1 VAVAPLRSQGTVA
14 ADVAGVSWRRA
25 FEKGGLER
33 GSWLSGHDRARRFL
47 GAVVVW
53 SERVAV
59 RDGVRLVCRDRG
71 RPGEPVVLL
80 HGLAGHAGEWG
91 VVASRLIARYR
102 VVAVDQRGHGASE
115 RHPCARTS
123 TSTCSNSPAASSA

>member
-1 VAVAPLRSQGTVA
+1 MIG
-14 ADVAGVSWRRA
+14 
-25 FEKGGLER
+25 
-33 GSWLSGHDRARRFL
+33 ARRFL

-53 SERVAV
+53 SERVVV

-71 RPGEPVVLL
+71 GPGEPVVLL
-80 HGLAGHAGEWG
+80 HGLAGHAGEWE

-115 RHPCARTS
+115 RHPQDVSRAAYVADVVAATVPREREIPPSPTDWLRS
-123 TSTCSNSPAASSA
+123 GVTRQRVTCTAGG